1 MTASRSRNRLADVS
15 ATAQCARLLE
25 RLKVGSINSFEIVS
39 ELNICRPG
47 SRIADLRADGH
58 QIRTHLSDLVDEH
71 GFRHPR
77 VATYYLTAA
86 EESAA

>member
-47 SRIADLRADGH
+47 ARIADLRADGH
-58 QIRTHLSDLVDEH
+58 PI
-71 GFRHPR
+71 PR
-77 VATYYLTAA
+77 QRQQR
-86 EESAA
+86 SASASTTVSTT